1 VTDAEGLA
9 ESAAGADWFC
19 SGCESANPGN
29 QDTCKRCG
37 APRGDASPAPVATEP
52 LEPELEA
59 PVSPAGGKLR
69 RIGLAVGVLVAICG
83 GVVFWASMTQEMNGE
98 VSAVSWERDV
108 LRQTFTATATHGW
121 QDELTVREPVM
132 PVNGEGEDGGVQNIR
147 ECHEAQRGTIQ
158 VEDGQEEVC
167 TTMTQSVVCGTTE
180 SCTVTDLGNGFAEEV
195 CTDVTQYCD
204 ESHQDCHL
212 ETRYRDE
219 PVYDT
224 QCSYDTYA
232 WKDQEVTEAAGND
245 SSPEW
250 PSVET
255 DALDRLVRSAEYLVK
270 VGYDENTPSSRAEKS
285 WHLTHQI
292 APETEE
298 EFLRWPIGEAVV
310 VTVNNLGEVEQALL
324 APEVPAE
331 P

>member
-1 VTDAEGLA
+1 
-9 ESAAGADWFC
+9 
-19 SGCESANPGN
+19 
-29 QDTCKRCG
+29 
-37 APRGDASPAPVATEP
+37 
-52 LEPELEA
+52 
-59 PVSPAGGKLR
+59 
-69 RIGLAVGVLVAICG
+69 
-83 GVVFWASMTQEMNGE
+83 

-324 APEVPAE
+324 ASEVPAE